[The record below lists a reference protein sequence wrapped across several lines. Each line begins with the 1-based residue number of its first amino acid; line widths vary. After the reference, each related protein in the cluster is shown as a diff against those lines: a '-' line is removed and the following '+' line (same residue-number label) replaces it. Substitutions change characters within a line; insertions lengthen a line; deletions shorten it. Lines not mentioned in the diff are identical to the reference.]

1 MLKKRKVAKSSNLPV
16 GRPPIL
22 TTVVT
27 ILALNHWEAVGWVF
41 GVSATVLVLLWM
53 TWIQLK
59 LTQEEVDI
67 FKDKKNEIEK

>member
-1 MLKKRKVAKSSNLPV
+1 MFEKRKVVKKSNLPT

-27 ILALNHWEAVGWVF
+27 ILALDYWQAPGWLF
-41 GVSATVLVLLWM
+41 GIFGTVLVLLWM

-67 FKDKKNEIEK
+67 LKIKSKNHE